1 MHTQEKP
8 KAMARHNVP
17 RRLDYAAQIK
27 PFADVEPEEPR
38 ELNLPEHLLWL
49 AVIDRAIADYIK
61 PQPDLCI
68 KYKQGLE
75 WFFYEE
81 EPQPFNLAFITEQ
94 LFEDDSKAQ
103 AVREHLAR
111 LKANPEELDRYHNKR
126 YSLRINS
133 KYF

>member
-1 MHTQEKP
+1 
-8 KAMARHNVP
+8 MARNNVP
-17 RRLDYAAQIK
+17 RGLDHVVQIK

-38 ELNLPEHLLWL
+38 TLNLPEHLLWL

-68 KYKQGLE
+68 KYKQGLD

-103 AVREHLAR
+103 AVRQHLAR
-111 LKANPEELDRYHNKR
+111 LKANPEEMNRYHNKR

-133 KYF
+133 KYY